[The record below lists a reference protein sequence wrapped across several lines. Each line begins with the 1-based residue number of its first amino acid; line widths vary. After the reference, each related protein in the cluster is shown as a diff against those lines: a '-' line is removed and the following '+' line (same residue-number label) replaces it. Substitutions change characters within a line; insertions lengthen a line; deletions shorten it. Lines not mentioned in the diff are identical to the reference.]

1 MEEPKKPLSNL
12 QLPVTK
18 GLKTD
23 FRRRR
28 RRRRRRRLIGG
39 TGSKDMKVARLAH
52 TNPTHQSPP
61 TFGGICP
68 YSN

>member
-28 RRRRRRRLIGG
+28 RLIGG
-39 TGSKDMKVARLAH
+39 TGSEDMKVARLAH